1 MDILKI
7 ARILDVN
14 GEFSLADKLD
24 KFAQMASKKRVYDEL
39 RKDRPDVRLIIGEY
53 AQLLMDRFKLSEEEM
68 DSALWFAEELA
79 NNSKSIRMLNDI
91 FFYMRRYNFDRK
103 ALRFIA
109 ENFENALCDYVLKN
123 LKNIKIKGLVYSKES
138 FKDKSKDD
146 KKRFILDNME
156 WINLKDGSKAIDVRN
171 PFLYTNI
178 YLNKLYDGDIDRALD
193 LVEFF
198 NKSAPYI
205 LPLVYDK
212 VSTHS
217 SEKFYREQDIQTEK
231 LLGILKSYIGDDE
244 DIKNNIVSSLGS
256 LDNFVGI
263 ISTSYPDLLE
273 KINQADISLNEFRNR
288 INFSYLKKELSKR

>member
-24 KFAQMASKKRVYDEL
+24 KYAQMASKKRVYDEL
-39 RKDRPDVRLIIGEY
+39 RKDRPNVRLIIGEY

-68 DSALWFAEELA
+68 DNALWFAEELA

-103 ALRFIA
+103 ALKSIA
-109 ENFENALCDYVLKN
+109 ENFEDSLCAYVIKN

-138 FKDKSKDD
+138 FKDKLKED
-146 KKRFILDNME
+146 KNRFILDNLE

-212 VSTHS
+212 VKTHS
-217 SEKFYREQDIQTEK
+217 SEKYYREQDIQTEK
-231 LLGILKSYIGDDE
+231 LLGILKSYIGNDE
-244 DIKNNIVSSLGS
+244 NIKNNIVGSLSS
-256 LDNFVGI
+256 LDNFVGM
-263 ISTSYPDLLE
+263 ISSQYPDLLE
-273 KINQADISLNEFRNR
+273 AINQAEISLNEFRNR
-288 INFSYLKKELSKR
+288 INFSYLKKELF

>member
-1 MDILKI
+1 
-7 ARILDVN
+7 
-14 GEFSLADKLD
+14 
-24 KFAQMASKKRVYDEL
+24 MASKKRVYDEL

-103 ALRFIA
+103 ALRSIA

-146 KKRFILDNME
+146 KQRFILDNLE

-231 LLGILKSYIGDDE
+231 LLGILKSYIGNDE

>member
-1 MDILKI
+1 MDILRI

-14 GEFSLADKLD
+14 GRFLLADKLD

-39 RKDRPDVRLIIGEY
+39 RKDRPDKRLIIGEY

-79 NNSKSIRMLNDI
+79 DNSKSIRILNDI

-103 ALRFIA
+103 ALRSIA
-109 ENFENALCDYVLKN
+109 ENFEDALCDYVMKN
-123 LKNIKIKGLVYSKES
+123 LKSIKIKGLVYSKES
-138 FKDKSKDD
+138 FLDKSNED
-146 KKRFILDNME
+146 KKRFILDNLQ
-156 WINLKDGSKAIDVRN
+156 WINLKNGLKASDVRN

-178 YLNKLYDGDIDRALD
+178 YLNKLYDGDIDKALD

-212 VSTHS
+212 VKTHS
-217 SEKFYREQDIQTEK
+217 SEKYYREQDIQTEK
-231 LLGILKSYIGDDE
+231 LLGILKGYIGDDS
-244 DIKNNIVSSLGS
+244 DMKKSIVSSLSS
-256 LDNFVGI
+256 LDNFVNL
-263 ISTSYPDLLE
+263 ISISYPDLLD
-273 KINQADISLNEFRNR
+273 KINGAEISLNEFRNR
-288 INFSYLKKELSKR
+288 INFLYLKKELSK